1 MTTFL
6 DLLVVVA
13 WGLVAAGVLVLAVL
27 FLVKNDRVRRACL
40 YIAAGLGVYL
50 GYVGFRVNAMSDG
63 IGGLLALVLALVG
76 LGAVVL
82 DRFLSREASF
92 RKYIPQLAA
101 AVSVLGGLA
110 NAFI

>member
-40 YIAAGLGVYL
+40 YIAAGLGMYL

-82 DRFLSREASF
+82 DRFLSQEASF
-92 RKYIPQLAA
+92 RKFIPQLAA